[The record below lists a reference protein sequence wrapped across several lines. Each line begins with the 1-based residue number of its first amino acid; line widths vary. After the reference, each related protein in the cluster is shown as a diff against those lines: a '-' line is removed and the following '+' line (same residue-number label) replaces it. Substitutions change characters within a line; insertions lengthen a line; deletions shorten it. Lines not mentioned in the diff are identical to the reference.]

1 MLFRFCGA
9 SRPLRLDRG
18 DFPMLPGS
26 PGGKAPSPAGG
37 TVDSPGRVNEE
48 GSDFSVASTAESV

>member
-9 SRPLRLDRG
+9 NRPLRLARG
-18 DFPMLPGS
+18 DFPALPGS

-37 TVDSPGRVNEE
+37 TVDSPGSANKE
-48 GSDFSVASTAESV
+48 GSDFSVASTAKSV